1 MNRGFAPDLSVYAFS
16 VATTKQEKPKK
27 SWNEAKIT
35 VTLHQQ
41 K

>member
-27 SWNEAKIT
+27 VGMKRKSP
-35 VTLHQQ
+35 
-41 K
+41 